1 MDLLDLTPKSDEIVV
16 FIKHPNTGEPLK
28 NDNESEMTIT
38 IYAPHS
44 KEYKKVLHE
53 QTNKRLKKMQ
63 SKEGDKDITA
73 EEIEE
78 ATLEALAKT
87 TKEWNI
93 TYGGEMPKLTVA
105 KAKEVYET
113 VFWIRSQIEGAIED
127 SLDFMKA

>member
-1 MDLLDLTPKSDEIVV
+1 MDLKDLTPKSDEIVV
-16 FIKHPNTGEPLK
+16 VIKHPATGEPLK
-28 NDNESEMTIT
+28 NDDKSEMTIT

-63 SKEGDKDITA
+63 SKGNKDITA

-93 TYGGEMPKLTVA
+93 TYGGEAPKLTA
-105 KAKEVYET
+105 PKAKEVYED
-113 VFWIRSQIEGAIED
+113 VFWIRSQIEEAVED
-127 SLDFMKA
+127 SLDFMRA

>member
-1 MDLLDLTPKSDEIVV
+1 MDLKDLTPKSDEIVV
-16 FIKHPNTGEPLK
+16 VIKHPAKGEPLK
-28 NDNESEMTIT
+28 NDDKSEMTIT

-44 KEYKKVLHE
+44 KEYRKVLHE

-63 SKEGDKDITA
+63 SKGNKDITA

-78 ATLEALAKT
+78 STLEALAKT

-93 TYGGEMPKLTVA
+93 TYGGEVPKLTIQ
-105 KAKEVYET
+105 KAKEVYED
-113 VFWIRSQIEGAIED
+113 VFWIRSQIEEAIED

>member
-1 MDLLDLTPKSDEIVV
+1 MDLMNLIPTTDTVDVV
-16 FIKHPNTGEPLK
+16 VKHPSTYEPLT
-28 NDNESEMTIT
+28 NDDGSEMTIT
-38 IYAPHS
+38 VYAPHS

-63 SKEGDKDITA
+63 SKGDKDITA

-105 KAKEVYET
+105 KAREVYET

>member
-16 FIKHPNTGEPLK
+16 AIKHPATGEPLK

-63 SKEGDKDITA
+63 SKGDKDITA

-105 KAKEVYET
+105 KAREVYET

>member
-16 FIKHPNTGEPLK
+16 TIKHPATGEVLK
-28 NDNESEMTIT
+28 NEDKSDMTIT
-38 IYAPHS
+38 ICAPHS

-53 QTNKRLKKMQ
+53 MTNKRLKKMQ
-63 SKEGDKDITA
+63 QKGKNEITA

-78 ATLEALAKT
+78 ATLETLSKT

-93 TYGGEMPKLTVA
+93 TYGGEVPKLTVA
-105 KAKEVYET
+105 KAKEIYDS
-113 VFWIRSQIEGAIED
+113 VFWIKAQIEEAIES

>member
-1 MDLLDLTPKSDEIVV
+1 MDLKDLTPKSDEIVV
-16 FIKHPNTGEPLK
+16 AIKHPSTGETLK
-28 NDNESEMTIT
+28 NDDKSEMTIT
-38 IYAPHS
+38 VYAPHS

-63 SKEGDKDITA
+63 SKGNKDITA

-93 TYGGEMPKLTVA
+93 TYGGELPKLTLT
-105 KAKEVYET
+105 KAREVYED

>member
-16 FIKHPNTGEPLK
+16 TIKHPATGEVLK
-28 NDNESEMTIT
+28 NEDKSDMTVT

-53 QTNKRLKKMQ
+53 MTNKRLKKMQ
-63 SKEGDKDITA
+63 AKGKNEITA

-78 ATLEALAKT
+78 ATLDTLAKT
-87 TKEWNI
+87 TKGWNI
-93 TYGGEMPKLTVA
+93 TYGGEVPKLTVA
-105 KAKEVYET
+105 KAKEIYDS
-113 VFWIRSQIEGAIED
+113 VFWIKAQIEEAIES

>member
-1 MDLLDLTPKSDEIVV
+1 MDLKDLTPKSDEIVV
-16 FIKHPNTGEPLK
+16 VIKHPATGEPLK
-28 NDNESEMTIT
+28 NDDKSEMTIT

-63 SKEGDKDITA
+63 SKGNKDITA
-73 EEIEE
+73 EDIEE

-93 TYGGEMPKLTVA
+93 TYGGEAPKLTVT
-105 KAKEVYET
+105 KAKEVYED
-113 VFWIRSQIEGAIED
+113 VFWIRSQIEEAVED